1 MSRTVSALALSVF
14 LSVVSAPAF
23 AQPNILVL
31 MAEDLS
37 PRIGAYGDSYAQTP
51 NIDELAERA
60 TLYTH
65 AFTTAGVCAPS
76 RAAFITGQHQISFGG
91 QHMRSSTGPLGLY
104 YAQPAPEVRAFPEI
118 LRAHGYF
125 TFTDTKLDYQFSGI
139 RAHSGPFTIWDLEN
153 ASDTAWR
160 ERAPNQPFF
169 GLINFI
175 ETHESGVMR
184 QTGEMY
190 SASHAASVGMR
201 KPITALR
208 EKVSDPE
215 LAPLPPYFP
224 DTPET
229 RADVARHYDNIHLM
243 DKRVGR
249 ILRALEEDGLLAKTI
264 VIWTS
269 DHGDGLPRSKRE
281 VLDSGTRVPLLISKP
296 GEPPTRSDQLISF
309 VDFAPTFLRWAGITP
324 PAWLHGQS
332 IDEAHRRY
340 VFSSRDRIDEVR
352 DRQRSARSARYRY
365 IRSWFPNVPGGH
377 ALNYRDNID
386 MVQAWRARFAE
397 GVLST
402 AQAKWFEPVGTEQ
415 LYDLTEDPYELTNLA
430 QSKAHIKV
438 INEHR
443 SALDSFLTRVGDTS
457 DQPEEIMRDAFL
469 ENGAVRQTPAPTASL
484 DDKGNLHL
492 RSAIGA
498 SIGYRI
504 TEGRWKL
511 YTNPIPKADLVK
523 EIDTKAV
530 RYGWRESE
538 IVKYSNDLS
547 SR

>member
-1 MSRTVSALALSVF
+1 MFRISSALF
-14 LSVVSAPAF
+14 LTFLLGLGPTLVI

-37 PRIGAYGDSYAQTP
+37 PRIGAYGDDYAQTP
-51 NIDELAERA
+51 NIDALAEQA

-125 TFTDTKLDYQFSGI
+125 TFTDRKLDYQFSGI

-160 ERAPNQPFF
+160 ERSPNKPFF

-184 QTGEMY
+184 QSGAMH
-190 SASHAASVGMR
+190 SAGHAASVAMR

-208 EKVSDPE
+208 DKVSDPN
-215 LAPLPPYFP
+215 LVRLPPYFP
-224 DTPET
+224 DTPESRT
-229 RADVARHYDNIHLM
+229 DVARHYDNIHLM

-249 ILRALEEDGLLAKTI
+249 IIKALREDGLLENTI

-281 VLDSGTRVPLLISKP
+281 VLDSGTRVPLLISRP
-296 GEPPTRSDQLISF
+296 GKQPRSSDELISF
-309 VDFAPTFLRWAGITP
+309 VDFAPSFLEWAGIAP

-332 IDEAHRRY
+332 IDGAARKY
-340 VFSSRDRIDEVR
+340 AFSSRDRIDEVG
-352 DRQRSARSARYRY
+352 DRQRSVRSARYRY
-365 IRSWFPNVPGGH
+365 IRSWFPNIPGGH
-377 ALNYRDNID
+377 ALSYRDNID
-386 MVQAWRARFAE
+386 MVRAWRALYNA
-397 GVLST
+397 GHLAP
-402 AQAKWFEPVGTEQ
+402 AQAKWFEPVGKEQ
-415 LYDLTEDPYELTNLA
+415 LYDLWEDPYELTNLA
-430 QSKAHIKV
+430 TAQSHTTV
-438 INEHR
+438 LEEHR
-443 SALDSFLTRVGDTS
+443 RELDRFLSRVGDTS
-457 DQPEEIMRDAFL
+457 DQSEAMMRGTFL
-469 ENGAVRQTPAPTASL
+469 ENGEVRQTPAPTASL
-484 DDKGNLHL
+484 DNQGYLHL
-492 RSAIGA
+492 NSPIGA
-498 SIGYRI
+498 SIGYQMS
-504 TEGRWKL
+504 EGPWKL
-511 YTNPIPKADLVK
+511 YKNPILTGNSVK
-523 EIDTKAV
+523 EIDTKSV
-530 RYGWRESE
+530 RYGWKESKTVRINVSE
-538 IVKYSNDLS
+538 L
-547 SR
+547 